1 MTGNS
6 PAAPLATRLRN
17 GLILGVA
24 LILTLAV
31 FFGLRTQ
38 ANQPSLTRL
47 ASASMPYETALA
59 NDRPT
64 LLEFY
69 ANWCTSCQ
77 SMAGTVAELKQQ
89 YGDRLNFVMLN
100 VDNDKWLPEILRY
113 QVDGIPLFA
122 FLNGTDQA
130 VGTSIGEQPRTI
142 LSTNLE
148 ALITGQ
154 PLPHVQTQGV
164 TSDFRAGFEA
174 AARSGSDPRSHGAQV
189 KDSAL
194 TTNWSIP
201 QG

>member
-1 MTGNS
+1 VFIIPMTGHS
-6 PAAPLATRLRN
+6 PATPLATRLRN

-31 FFGLRTQ
+31 FLGVNSQ

-47 ASASMPYETALA
+47 ASSSMSYDTALA

-77 SMAGTVAELKQQ
+77 AMAGTIAEIKQQ

-100 VDNDKWLPEILRY
+100 VDNDKWLPEVLRY

-122 FLNGTDQA
+122 FLNADDQA
-130 VGTSIGEQPRTI
+130 VGSSIGEQPRAI
-142 LSTNLE
+142 LSANLN
-148 ALITGQ
+148 ALLAQQ
-154 PLPHVQTQGV
+154 PLPHVQNQGA
-164 TSDFRAGFEA
+164 TSDFKAGFA
-174 AARSGSDPRSHGAQV
+174 AASRSGSDPRSHGAQV

-194 TTNWSIP
+194 AH
-201 QG
+201 